1 MHVEENLKRHC
12 DNRSNFIGTDRKLR
26 KALEKLGQRKIYK
39 DLSFQNIIWKFNIS
53 LNPWKGTAWKSIVKL
68 TKKTMKAV
76 MKDRTYHEESLITLL
91 CEIETMLN
99 SRPLLPC
106 CNDPSDFDALI
117 PNDFII
123 KKFHNFA
130 PGDFNKDDISL
141 RKKFKSVQSYSNEF
155 WRRFVG

>member
-12 DNRSNFIGTDRKLR
+12 GNGSNFIGTDRKLR

-53 LNPWKGTAWKSIVKL
+53 LNPWKGRAWKSIVKL

>member
-1 MHVEENLKRHC
+1 
-12 DNRSNFIGTDRKLR
+12 
-26 KALEKLGQRKIYK
+26 
-39 DLSFQNIIWKFNIS
+39 
-53 LNPWKGTAWKSIVKL
+53 
-68 TKKTMKAV
+68 

>member
-12 DNRSNFIGTDRKLR
+12 GNGSNFIGTDRKLR

-76 MKDRTYHEESLITLL
+76 MKNRTYHEESLITLL